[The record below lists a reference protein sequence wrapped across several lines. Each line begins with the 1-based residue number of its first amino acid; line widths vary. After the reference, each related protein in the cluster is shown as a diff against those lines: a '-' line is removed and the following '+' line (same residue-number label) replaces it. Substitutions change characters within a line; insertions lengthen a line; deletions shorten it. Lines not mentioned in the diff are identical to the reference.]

1 MTALSKLSA
10 DIDLNKLFDNLE
22 INDIVKFVECK
33 EKIKGYSKKMDK
45 KKRKKKVKKTFYNQ
59 ATIHIFHT
67 NKIVNV
73 KVFNNGK
80 IQMTGLK
87 FEKQGKEV
95 LNIVKDILI
104 EKNKGEIFDGKT
116 LEITDY
122 KIVLINSDFDIGYS
136 VNREKLDREIIDM
149 GLFSTYEPCM
159 YPGVNIKY
167 YFNTRYDKCGICKC
181 ECKCD
186 GKGEGLGNGDCKRV
200 TVAVFASGK
209 IIITGGKSNEQLVES
224 YHFIKNVLKDK
235 EKFHMK

>member
-136 VNREKLDREIIDM
+136 VNREKSHREI
-149 GLFSTYEPCM
+149 
-159 YPGVNIKY
+159 
-167 YFNTRYDKCGICKC
+167 
-181 ECKCD
+181 
-186 GKGEGLGNGDCKRV
+186 
-200 TVAVFASGK
+200 
-209 IIITGGKSNEQLVES
+209 
-224 YHFIKNVLKDK
+224 
-235 EKFHMK
+235 